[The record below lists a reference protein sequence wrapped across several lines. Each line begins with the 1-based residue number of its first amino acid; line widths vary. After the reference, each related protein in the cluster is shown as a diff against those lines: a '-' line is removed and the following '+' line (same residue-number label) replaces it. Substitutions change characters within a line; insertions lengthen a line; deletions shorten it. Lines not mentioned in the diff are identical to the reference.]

1 MVRKNDVK
9 KFVLSSYLILA
20 ISITIMVV
28 FGAYIIYEKQRTD
41 IRLNELETEKIVE
54 DLKTEVGIYPN
65 AIICDENCFDSIMG
79 INYLVNRPE
88 RKICFDKT
96 KLNPVVV
103 KECCYNE

>member
-41 IRLNELETEKIVE
+41 ARLNDLEITEIGK
-54 DLKTEVGIYPN
+54 YSN
-65 AIICDENCFDSIMG
+65 AVICDENCFDSIMG

-88 RKICFDKT
+88 RKMCFDKL
-96 KLNPVVV
+96 KLNQVVV